1 METNFFSKIAQ
12 MDINSKLMLTIAKAT
27 PTTLVVSIFIEND
40 SCGDK
45 AKNLIVPFNLTA
57 TAEKLDEQFFQHIK
71 KPLQK
76 ADGLLSN
83 MENFL
88 KQLEIAEAN
97 SAMEKQKTDKEKKEN
112 DAKKRKYEE
121 GWLKAETLEK
131 EGKYREAWT
140 ALPKVSDYP
149 QHEKAIRAKQEI
161 YERQFAPS
169 LFTDDYEEHIES
181 ETEIDEE
188 SELMHN
194 EEE

>member
-1 METNFFSKIAQ
+1 METNFFSRLAQ

-27 PTTLVVSIFIEND
+27 PTTMVVSIFIEND
-40 SCGDK
+40 GCGDK
-45 AKNLIVPFNLTA
+45 AKNLIIPFNLTA
-57 TAEKLDEQFFQHIK
+57 TAEELDEQFFRHIK

-97 SAMEKQKTDKEKKEN
+97 SAMEKQKTDKVKKEN
-112 DAKKRKYEE
+112 DAKKRKYDEA
-121 GWLKAETLEK
+121 WLKAETLEK
-131 EGKYREAWT
+131 EGKYKEAWT

-149 QHEKAIRAKQEI
+149 ENEKAIRAKQEV
-161 YERQFAPS
+161 YERQFAS
-169 LFTDDYEEHIES
+169 NLFTVEPEQETGTEVPALEEAEH
-181 ETEIDEE
+181 
-188 SELMHN
+188 MNN